1 MLVSPARRRILLAEP
16 VRLPRPATLLALED
30 NQASANA
37 LESTRTTILKN
48 YRRDARLRKALYGSF
63 SALISAHQ
71 AADAAG
77 RRAVLRRRRGG
88 SVLSTRNQL
97 FNSPPCTDPPGG
109 LLAGLAS
116 NLGGELSRSE
126 ALLSDAVDVRKLSH
140 LLLRHAR
147 RNRMQSGALRSQIS
161 DLSVTRRHS
170 ETLESSRLT
179 CSSHDVGLSGA
190 IMGNQRR

>member
-1 MLVSPARRRILLAEP
+1 MLNAGFALLPVRRRILLAEP
-16 VRLPRPATLLALED
+16 VRLPRPATLED

-37 LESTRTTILKN
+37 PLESTRTTILKN

-97 FNSPPCTDPPGG
+97 FNSPCTDPPGG

-140 LLLRHAR
+140 LLLHAR
-147 RNRMQSGALRSQIS
+147 RNQVQSGA
-161 DLSVTRRHS
+161 LSVTRRH
-170 ETLESSRLT
+170 L
-179 CSSHDVGLSGA
+179 GA
-190 IMGNQRR
+190 IGSPALLATRGNHG